1 MKREQVKKTQSHI
14 HSTGWWTCRTE
25 PKLTGDQR
33 PRPLEFAG
41 GERGHGLLHLGAQRP
56 LRRGD
61 GRRRRV
67 DQRAPLPR
75 PAPDWGGRLR
85 LRLPRQGAPGLRR
98 RRPRPEP
105 LPRLRFF
112 PARSCSNPTAP
123 APLGEFL
130 ISPSCLFVLGLLEGS
145 PHKICAW
152 WTRLWKFTL
161 GVFWS
166 KPCSKLCSWSTS
178 SNQVRVLW
186 WNEWNFCNFRAYCNP
201 IRVSFIG
208 IDGVNLGFSG
218 DYLLLWSCFESWE
231 ISDACMF

>member
-105 LPRLRFF
+105 LPRLRGWDICYEEGADTEQGT
-112 PARSCSNPTAP
+112 ARS
-123 APLGEFL
+123 GEGGDPCFV
-130 ISPSCLFVLGLLEGS
+130 IVQPS
-145 PHKICAW
+145 
-152 WTRLWKFTL
+152 
-161 GVFWS
+161 
-166 KPCSKLCSWSTS
+166 
-178 SNQVRVLW
+178 
-186 WNEWNFCNFRAYCNP
+186 
-201 IRVSFIG
+201 
-208 IDGVNLGFSG
+208 
-218 DYLLLWSCFESWE
+218 
-231 ISDACMF
+231 